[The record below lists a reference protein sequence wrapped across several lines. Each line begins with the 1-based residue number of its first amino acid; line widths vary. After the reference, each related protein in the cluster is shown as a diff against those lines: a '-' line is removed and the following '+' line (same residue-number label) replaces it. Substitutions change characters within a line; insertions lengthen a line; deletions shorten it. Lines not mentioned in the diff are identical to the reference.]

1 MRKLW
6 YDCVTRYLY
15 HAPPGDNLTT
25 MDTMMQ
31 KMTPFMI
38 VRHPFVR
45 LVSAYE
51 DKMLNPHPFPY
62 NYHHKIQETIKKRR
76 RNKQKTINF
85 PKDLLNSK
93 KYQQMLRRKVFKS
106 FPFHQYPY
114 FLWKVISLGD
124 LRKQPSFSEFVDW
137 LIQERRGKGASRKSW
152 MLDKTWVPY
161 HTVCPVCQ
169 NTFTVLKL
177 DSERWKI
184 GFKIS
189 KYIIDMRFL
198 SGL

>member
-1 MRKLW
+1 
-6 YDCVTRYLY
+6 
-15 HAPPGDNLTT
+15 
-25 MDTMMQ
+25 MQ
-31 KMTPFMI
+31 RMTPFMI

-76 RNKQKTINF
+76 RNKQKTIHF

-106 FPFHQYPY
+106 FPFHQYPH
-114 FLWKVISLGD
+114 LSWKVISLGD

-137 LIQERRGKGASRKSW
+137 LIEERRGKGASRKSW
-152 MLDKTWVPY
+152 RSDKTWVPY

-177 DSERWKI
+177 DSERWVKCL
-184 GFKIS
+184 FYWK
-189 KYIIDMRFL
+189 
-198 SGL
+198 

>member
-1 MRKLW
+1 MLF
-6 YDCVTRYLY
+6 VTRYIY

-25 MDTMMQ
+25 MDTMMHR
-31 KMTPFMI
+31 MTPFMI

-76 RNKQKTINF
+76 RNKKKTINF
-85 PKDLLNSK
+85 PKDLLNSQ
-93 KYQQMLRRKVFKS
+93 KYQQMLRRKVLKV
-106 FPFHQYPY
+106 FPCTNIK
-114 FLWKVISLGD
+114 LLLKVITLTD

-137 LIQERRGKGASRKSW
+137 LIQERRGKGDSRKSW
-152 MLDKTWVPY
+152 RSDKTWVPY
-161 HTVCPVCQ
+161 HTICPVCQ

-177 DSERWKI
+177 DSER
-184 GFKIS
+184 
-189 KYIIDMRFL
+189 
-198 SGL
+198 